1 MSEKRKTGGQLH
13 GLAALVILVSS
24 TVLWFIPILF
34 IGLLKL
40 IPHRRWQSMCTRL
53 VDAIATV
60 WCDTNNAYIART
72 QQINW
77 QVSGLENLN
86 PKHWYLVIAN
96 HQSWLDIV
104 VLQRLFNRKIPTL
117 KFFIKSQLKWVP
129 LLGFSWWA
137 MGCPFMKRYS
147 KDYLA
152 KKPHKKGKDLQATR
166 KAIELFKH
174 APATIMN
181 FVEGTWYS
189 HQKNKLQNSPYQ
201 HLLKP
206 KAGGISFVISAMG
219 QQFNS
224 LLDVTIIYSGKQY
237 SLWDFLCRRVE
248 AIKVHIRQLP
258 IPAQFTNPNLADDQ
272 ETQIK
277 FRDWLNENWLEKDSL
292 IASLKGGLS
301 GQTLTI

>member
-1 MSEKRKTGGQLH
+1 MSTERKSGGQLH
-13 GLAALVILVSS
+13 GLAALMFLI
-24 TVLWFIPILF
+24 TVTSLCFIPILF

-40 IPHRRWQSMCTRL
+40 IPNRRWQAICTRL
-53 VDAIATV
+53 VDTIATL
-60 WCDTNNAYIART
+60 WCDSNNAYIGRA
-72 QQINW
+72 QQIKW

-86 PKHWYLVIAN
+86 LKNSYLVIAN

-117 KFFIKSQLKWVP
+117 KFFIKDQLKWIP

-147 KDYLA
+147 KDYLL
-152 KKPHKKGKDLQATR
+152 KKPHKKGKDLKATR
-166 KAIELFKH
+166 KAIERFKH
-174 APATIMN
+174 SPATIMS
-181 FVEGTWYS
+181 FVEGTRYS
-189 HQKNKLQNSPYQ
+189 QQKNQHQQSPYQ

-224 LLDVTIIYSGKQY
+224 LLDVTIIYSGKQH

-248 AIKVHIRQLP
+248 SIKVHIRQLP
-258 IPAQFTNPNLADDQ
+258 IPSQFAHSNLIEDD
-272 ETQIK
+272 ETQLE
-277 FRDWLNENWLEKDSL
+277 FRNWLNGNWHEKDNL
-292 IASLKGGLS
+292 IASLKG
-301 GQTLTI
+301 